1 MTRRRSPRRAARALR
16 EFLHTEAAGGA
27 VVVVAVVAALVW
39 ANGPWHHSYHQVWTW
54 KVPLGLDRLHLDWT
68 LEEWVNDALM
78 AVFFFVVGVEIKREL
93 TTGHLRDRRAALV
106 PAVAAL
112 GGMVVPALLFGLIAD
127 AQHRHGWGIPMATD
141 IALAV
146 GMVALL
152 GDRVPRG
159 LRVFLLALA
168 VADDIG
174 AIVVIAVFYGG
185 STRWAWLGLAIAT
198 VIAAAIGVRLRLR
211 PAEIYA
217 LLAVFGW
224 YALVRSGVHPTL
236 MGVAFGLVAPVSAL
250 EHLEHMWH
258 RWSSWLIV
266 PVFALANSGVELG
279 VHAARS
285 AFTSR
290 LGVGIIV
297 GLVAGKAVGIT
308 VVTALVVRLGWG
320 PLPDGATW
328 RSLLGVSLF
337 AGIGFT
343 VALFV
348 SVLAFP
354 GSESL
359 ETAKLAVLLGSCLA
373 ALAGALV
380 LGSGRRRGAAP
391 QVPNANSYG
400 VEDLEPVKGEL

>member
-152 GDRVPRG
+152 GDRVPRHH
-159 LRVFLLALA
+159 
-168 VADDIG
+168 ADDIG

-250 EHLEHMWH
+250 EIAPRCVTFRRYRLH
-258 RWSSWLIV
+258 RGVVRQCARLPRIRVARDRQTGGTAGIV
-266 PVFALANSGVELG
+266 SGGLG
-279 VHAARS
+279 RS
-285 AFTSR
+285 AGTRIGPSKGGCASGAER
-290 LGVGIIV
+290 Q
-297 GLVAGKAVGIT
+297 LV
-308 VVTALVVRLGWG
+308 
-320 PLPDGATW
+320 
-328 RSLLGVSLF
+328 
-337 AGIGFT
+337 
-343 VALFV
+343 
-348 SVLAFP
+348 
-354 GSESL
+354 
-359 ETAKLAVLLGSCLA
+359 
-373 ALAGALV
+373 
-380 LGSGRRRGAAP
+380 RRRGPRTGEGRTLSRSRSCGSSRRADEVEHHPTAAVRWLTTIRALNP
-391 QVPNANSYG
+391 FENVRVTSA
-400 VEDLEPVKGEL
+400 